1 MNEWMNEYDLW
12 EAYKKYQM
20 CQIYYMLYV
29 TLIGDT
35 IWPIY
40 ATYRGHMPFI
50 STKCN
55 DEDKLHNRVDKRLCP
70 VEDIETVQK
79 TSKND

>member
-35 IWPIY
+35 IWLIY

-50 STKCN
+50 STMTCARHIRN
-55 DEDKLHNRVDKRLCP
+55 ATCAIYIICYMWPLLEL
-70 VEDIETVQK
+70 
-79 TSKND
+79 